1 MAIHTPVVHPHRVQ
15 TFPNLAPLA
24 LALVIFALLAAA
36 IVLIQPA
43 AAPAESGV
51 WMTEQRQGEINA
63 GYTGPQANYLIQ
75 RAGEINAA
83 NE

>member
-1 MAIHTPVVHPHRVQ
+1 MAMHTPAVHPHRVQ

-24 LALVIFALLAAA
+24 LGLVIFALLAAA
-36 IVLIQPA
+36 IVLIRPA

-63 GYTGPQANYLIQ
+63 GYTGPHANYLIQ